1 MPAAKKSWE
10 QLVLVLRFSR
20 RKEGGQEGLHTAAY
34 GLHAQGSEYGSAHQC
49 HIDVFWMNLVQ
60 TWTEKRNNALSI
72 NFPHKY
78 DQNSKDAL
86 LSLVKIFGP

>member
-20 RKEGGQEGLHTAAY
+20 RKEGGQEGLHTAAH
-34 GLHAQGSEYGSAHQC
+34 GLHAQGSEHGCAHQC
-49 HIDVFWMNLVQ
+49 HNDAFWINPVQ
-60 TWTEKRNNALSI
+60 TLTEKLNNAPYI

-78 DQNSKDAL
+78 DQNSKD
-86 LSLVKIFGP
+86 VKVFGPS